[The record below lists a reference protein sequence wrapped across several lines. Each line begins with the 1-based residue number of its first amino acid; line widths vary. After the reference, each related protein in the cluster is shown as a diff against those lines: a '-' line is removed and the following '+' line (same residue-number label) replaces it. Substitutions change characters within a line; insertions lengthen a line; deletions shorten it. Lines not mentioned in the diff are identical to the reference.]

1 MTKDGIIWYT
11 YVVKNELS
19 STRDSNYIAL
29 MKGYKMHQSN
39 VLSLLYTR
47 NSLSLYLSEV
57 NKFPML
63 DAEEEF
69 MLAKRYH
76 DYQDVDAAHKLT
88 TSHLRLAAKVALS
101 FRHYGLSLADLISE
115 ANIGLMQAIK
125 KFDPNKGFRLAT
137 YAIWWI
143 KASISEFILK
153 SWSLVKI
160 GTVATQKRLFYNLHK
175 IKSRL
180 GLYDETALNEE
191 TAEQIS
197 KMLGVSKKD
206 VLEMEQRLSGDSSLN
221 TYLSGDTAT
230 NHQDML
236 IDQAESVEESLGNS
250 QDLIVKKRLLLEA
263 ISHLSEREQI
273 IVRER
278 FLSENPKT
286 LEDLGE
292 QFKISRER
300 VRQIE
305 TKAFEKIAN
314 IVKTKASQLFI

>member
-1 MTKDGIIWYT
+1 MTQA
-11 YVVKNELS
+11 N
-19 STRDSNYIAL
+19 A
-29 MKGYKMHQSN
+29 
-39 VLSLLYTR
+39 LSLLYSQ
-47 NSLSLYLSEV
+47 NSLSLYLAEI
-57 NKFPML
+57 NRFPML
-63 DAEEEF
+63 DADKEY

-76 DYQDVDAAHKLT
+76 ETGDLAAAHELT

-101 FRHYGLSLADLISE
+101 FRHYGLALADLISE

-125 KFDPNKGFRLAT
+125 KFDPDKGFRLAT

-143 KASISEFILK
+143 KASVSEFILK

-191 TAEQIS
+191 TATQIS
-197 KMLGVSKKD
+197 RMLGVTKKD

-221 TYLSGDTAT
+221 TLLSRDSTT

-236 IDQAESVEESLGNS
+236 VDEHESVEEQLGS
-250 QDLIVKKRLLLEA
+250 YQDLSIKKKLLTDALMTLSDREQEIVKKR
-263 ISHLSEREQI
+263 
-273 IVRER
+273 
-278 FLSENPKT
+278 FLTDTPET
-286 LEDLGE
+286 LEDLGAR
-292 QFKISRER
+292 FGISRER

-305 TKAFEKIAN
+305 TKAFEKMSRQVRAAAQKLVI
-314 IVKTKASQLFI
+314 

>member
-1 MTKDGIIWYT
+1 M
-11 YVVKNELS
+11 S
-19 STRDSNYIAL
+19 
-29 MKGYKMHQSN
+29 QSN
-39 VLSLLYTR
+39 ALSLLYAK
-47 NSLSLYLSEV
+47 NSLSLYLTEV

-63 DAEEEF
+63 DAHKEY

-76 DYQDVDAAHKLT
+76 DYNDVNAAHELT

-125 KFDPNKGFRLAT
+125 KFDPDKGFRLAT

-191 TAEQIS
+191 TADQIS

-221 TYLSGDTAT
+221 ASLSYDTTT

-236 IDQAESVEESLGNS
+236 VDKTESVEEQLGNS
-250 QDLIVKKRLLLEA
+250 QDLELKKQLLTRA
-263 ISHLSEREQI
+263 MSVLSEREQTI
-273 IVRER
+273 IKSR
-278 FLSENPKT
+278 FLTESPVT
-286 LEDLGE
+286 LEDLGD
-292 QFKISRER
+292 QFHISRER

-305 TKAFEKIAN
+305 TKAFEKISNYIRSAAKEF
-314 IVKTKASQLFI
+314 VM

>member
-1 MTKDGIIWYT
+1 
-11 YVVKNELS
+11 
-19 STRDSNYIAL
+19 
-29 MKGYKMHQSN
+29 MKQSN
-39 VLSLLYTR
+39 MLSLLYAH
-47 NSLSLYLSEV
+47 NSLSLYLAEV
-57 NKFPML
+57 NKFPIL
-63 DAEEEF
+63 DAEQEF

-76 DYQDVDAAHKLT
+76 DYHDIEAAHQLT

-137 YAIWWI
+137 YAVWWI

-160 GTVATQKRLFYNLHK
+160 STVATQKRLFYNLHK

-180 GLYDETALNEE
+180 GLYSETALNEE
-191 TAEQIS
+191 TAEQIAG
-197 KMLGVSKKD
+197 MLGVSKKD

-221 TYLSGDTAT
+221 TALSYDSST

-236 IDQAESVEESLGNS
+236 VDKTKSIEEQLEDS
-250 QDLIVKKRLLLEA
+250 QDLAIKKRLLSEA
-263 ISHLSEREQI
+263 IGHLSEREQA

-278 FLSENPKT
+278 FLSEKPKT
-286 LEDLGE
+286 LEELGE

-305 TKAFEKIAN
+305 MKAFERISAF
-314 IVKTKASQLFI
+314 VKARAALLTI

>member
-1 MTKDGIIWYT
+1 MTQT
-11 YVVKNELS
+11 N
-19 STRDSNYIAL
+19 A
-29 MKGYKMHQSN
+29 
-39 VLSLLYTR
+39 LSLLYSQ
-47 NSLSLYLSEV
+47 NSLSLYLSEI

-63 DAEEEF
+63 GADQEY

-76 DYQDVDAAHKLT
+76 ETGDLAAAHELT

-101 FRHYGLSLADLISE
+101 FRHYGLALADLISE

-125 KFDPNKGFRLAT
+125 KFDPDKGFRLAT

-143 KASISEFILK
+143 KASVSEFILK

-191 TAEQIS
+191 TADKIS
-197 KMLGVSKKD
+197 KILGVSKKD

-221 TYLSGDTAT
+221 TTLSSDSST

-236 IDQAESVEESLGNS
+236 IDDRDSAEEQLGEY
-250 QDLIVKKRLLLEA
+250 QDLTIKKKLLEEALLALSDREQEIVKKR
-263 ISHLSEREQI
+263 
-273 IVRER
+273 
-278 FLSENPKT
+278 FLTDTPET
-286 LEDLGE
+286 LEELGAR
-292 QFKISRER
+292 FGISRER

-305 TKAFEKIAN
+305 TKAFEKMSKLI
-314 IVKTKASQLFI
+314 KAGAQKFVI

>member
-1 MTKDGIIWYT
+1 MQ
-11 YVVKNELS
+11 S
-19 STRDSNYIAL
+19 
-29 MKGYKMHQSN
+29 SN
-39 VLSLLYTR
+39 VLSLLYAH
-47 NSLSLYLSEV
+47 NSLSLYLTEV

-63 DAEEEF
+63 DAEQEF

-76 DYQDVDAAHKLT
+76 DYNDIDAAHQLT

-180 GLYDETALNEE
+180 GLYDETGLNEE
-191 TAEQIS
+191 TADQIA

-206 VLEMEQRLSGDSSLN
+206 VLEMEQRLGGDSSLN
-221 TYLSGDTAT
+221 TTLSYDSTT
-230 NHQDML
+230 DHQEML
-236 IDQAESVEESLGNS
+236 IDKTESVEEKLGNS
-250 QDLIVKKRLLLEA
+250 QDFDVKKQLLMNA
-263 ISHLSEREQI
+263 IGRLSEREQI
-273 IVRER
+273 IVRNR
-278 FLSENPKT
+278 FLAENPKT
-286 LEDLGE
+286 LEELGA
-292 QFKISRER
+292 QFHISRER

-305 TKAFEKIAN
+305 TKAFEKIASH
-314 IVKTKASQLFI
+314 VKAEAALLTI

>member
-1 MTKDGIIWYT
+1 MSQTQ
-11 YVVKNELS
+11 
-19 STRDSNYIAL
+19 ST
-29 MKGYKMHQSN
+29 
-39 VLSLLYTR
+39 VLSLLYAR

-63 DAEEEF
+63 DAKQEY
-69 MLAKRYH
+69 MLAKRFH
-76 DYQDVDAAHKLT
+76 DYNDIDAAHQLT

-125 KFDPNKGFRLAT
+125 KFDPDKGFRLAT

-180 GLYDETALNEE
+180 GLYDETSLNEE

-206 VLEMEQRLSGDSSLN
+206 VIEMEQRLSGDSSLN
-221 TYLSGDTAT
+221 TTLSSDTMT
-230 NHQDML
+230 DHQDML
-236 IDQAESVEESLGNS
+236 VDKEESVEERLGARE
-250 QDLIVKKRLLLEA
+250 DLEVKKRLLSEA
-263 ISHLSEREQI
+263 LSTLSDREKTI
-273 IVRER
+273 IQKR
-278 FLSENPKT
+278 FLTDNPTT
-286 LEDLGE
+286 LEDLGI
-292 QFKISRER
+292 QFNISRER

-314 IVKTKASQLFI
+314 SVKAEAAQLTI

>member
-1 MTKDGIIWYT
+1 MQ
-11 YVVKNELS
+11 S
-19 STRDSNYIAL
+19 
-29 MKGYKMHQSN
+29 SN
-39 VLSLLYTR
+39 VLSLLYTH

-63 DAEEEF
+63 DAEQEF
-69 MLAKRYH
+69 MLAKRYREYH
-76 DYQDVDAAHKLT
+76 DIEAAHKLT

-125 KFDPNKGFRLAT
+125 KFGPNKGFRLAT

-180 GLYDETALNEE
+180 GLYDETGLNEE
-191 TAEQIS
+191 TANQIAQ
-197 KMLGVSKKD
+197 MLGVSKKD

-221 TYLSGDTAT
+221 TTLSYDSTT
-230 NHQDML
+230 DHQEML
-236 IDQAESVEESLGNS
+236 VDKTESVEEKLGNS
-250 QDLIVKKRLLLEA
+250 QDLAVKKKMLMNA
-263 ISHLSEREQI
+263 IKHLSEREQV
-273 IVRER
+273 IVQNR
-278 FLSENPKT
+278 FLTENPKT
-286 LEDLGE
+286 LEELGE
-292 QFKISRER
+292 QFNISRER

-305 TKAFEKIAN
+305 TKAFEKIASSVRN
-314 IVKTKASQLFI
+314 QAAQMMI